1 MQFQE
6 IVESGKNTVV
16 KIERHTLVFRIFEKA
31 ESGGKNR
38 GLKYTT

>member
-6 IVESGKNTVV
+6 KVESGKNTVV
-16 KIERHTLVFRIFEKA
+16 KIERHTLVFRMFEKT
-31 ESGGKNR
+31 ERGGKNR